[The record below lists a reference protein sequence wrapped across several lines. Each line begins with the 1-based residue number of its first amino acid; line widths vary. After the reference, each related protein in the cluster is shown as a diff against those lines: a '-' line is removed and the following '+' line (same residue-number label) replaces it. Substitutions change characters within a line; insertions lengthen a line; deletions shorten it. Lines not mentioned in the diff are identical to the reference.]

1 MMAGAATDEWL
12 AGISRRRRRT
22 SRRHFLAAAAALGV
36 SGLAGFAGAQPAP
49 RAEGLKVL
57 AAGSALHGLRPATAA
72 FARET
77 GIPVQVATDH
87 GHNIRKHAL
96 AGETDADV
104 VLVPTEWANDL
115 VAASRA
121 DKATLIPI
129 GSVRMGAVVR
139 EDAPPPDVSTM
150 EALRRAFVSA
160 DTVLLTLAPT
170 GDHLMKVIDRL
181 GIAATVAPKLKRF
194 DTATL
199 LNKYLAD
206 NPGKGALGFGPAT
219 EILAWRGKGVAWGG
233 PVPEEIQIVLPY
245 SAVML
250 IRAQGEPAHRLLAF
264 LATPGA
270 RKHFLDSGV
279 E

>member
-1 MMAGAATDEWL
+1 MNGLAAT
-12 AGISRRRRRT
+12 
-22 SRRHFLAAAAALGV
+22 
-36 SGLAGFAGAQPAP
+36 AGAQPAS

-57 AAGSALHGLRPATAA
+57 AAGSALHGVRPAAAA
-72 FARET
+72 FTGET
-77 GIPVQVATDH
+77 GIAVQAATDH

-104 VLVPTEWANDL
+104 VLVPTEWANEL
-115 VAASRA
+115 IAAGRA

-129 GSVRMGAVVR
+129 GSVRIGAVVR
-139 EDAPPPDVSTM
+139 ADAPPPDVSTM
-150 EALRRAFVSA
+150 DALRRALVAA
-160 DTVLLTLAPT
+160 DAVLLTLAPT
-170 GDHLMKVIDRL
+170 GDHLMKVIERL
-181 GIAATVAPKLKRF
+181 GLTATVAPKLKRF

-199 LNKYLAD
+199 LNQHLAD

-219 EILAWRGKGVAWGG
+219 EILAWRGKVAWGG
-233 PVPEEIQIVLPY
+233 PVPEEIQVVLPY

-250 IRAQGEPAHRLLAF
+250 SRAQSEPSRRLIAF
-264 LATPGA
+264 LATPAA

>member
-1 MMAGAATDEWL
+1 M
-12 AGISRRRRRT
+12 
-22 SRRHFLAAAAALGV
+22 AAA
-36 SGLAGFAGAQPAP
+36 AQPAP
-49 RAEGLKVL
+49 AADGLKVL
-57 AAGSALHGLRPATAA
+57 AAGSALHGLRPAAAA

-96 AGETDADV
+96 AGEANADL
-104 VLVPTEWANDL
+104 VLVPTEWADEL
-115 VAASRA
+115 VTAGRA
-121 DKATLIPI
+121 DKTTLIPI
-129 GSVRMGAVVR
+129 GSVRIGAVVR
-139 EDAPPPDVSTM
+139 ADAPPPDVSNMT
-150 EALRRAFVSA
+150 ALRRALASA

-170 GDHLMKVIDRL
+170 GDHLMKVIERL
-181 GIAATVAPKLKRF
+181 GLQATVAPKLKRF

-199 LNKYLAD
+199 LNQHLAD

-250 IRAQGEPAHRLLAF
+250 DRAKSEPSRRLLAF
-264 LATPGA
+264 LATPAA